1 MVGNYNKFVGLKAAL
16 PAGIAL
22 GSVGL
27 ASFIASQISQINF
40 ADFSA
45 ILIIAVCMV
54 PLVLAVLFI
63 LTEFGNA
70 TSASP
75 VGEVSRSELIEI
87 LDNLPIGVCTIEKGK
102 LSYTNTAWKELAGSP
117 QEGRDLFAE
126 EAPVTG
132 SSIHHEDRQRVIE
145 TFKNSARDQKEQ
157 CIDFRLDH
165 GFSESHIEAHIRT
178 IKNEEARAD
187 QIAYLLDVTRSFEYE
202 RELKEKNYSVE
213 AGNEMLRRV
222 VLDLE
227 KNFQAMVQSLV
238 KAVEAKDP
246 YTAGH
251 SERVMAY
258 ALWIGEAMQ
267 LSQKDLRTLRMGCLI
282 HDVGKIG
289 IKDSILT
296 KPGSLTSGEF
306 DEIKTHPEVGARM
319 VESIPLFQEC
329 LPIIRNHHEKLD
341 GTGYPNQ
348 LKGDQISLLVRIASV
363 ADSFDA
369 MTSTRAYREGMLPE
383 QALAE
388 LQKDVLKGTL
398 DPDVVKIFSEII
410 DREGLLWIPVSQA
423 A

>member
-1 MVGNYNKFVGLKAAL
+1 LVGNYNKFVGIKAAL
-16 PAGIAL
+16 PVGIA
-22 GSVGL
+22 VG
-27 ASFIASQISQINF
+27 AMGFAFFIASQISQVNLS
-40 ADFSA
+40 DFSA
-45 ILIIAVCMV
+45 LLLIAVCMV
-54 PLVLAVLFI
+54 PLLLAVLFI
-63 LTEFGNA
+63 LKEFG
-70 TSASP
+70 SASP
-75 VGEVSRSELIEI
+75 SCPTAEVSRSELIEI

-117 QEGRDLFAE
+117 HEGRELFSEAE
-126 EAPVTG
+126 SDSG
-132 SSIHHEDRQRVIE
+132 SSIHRDDRQRVLE
-145 TFKNSARDQKEQ
+145 LFKHSAEDKTEQ

-178 IKNEEARAD
+178 LTNEGARAD

-202 RELKEKNYSVE
+202 QELKEKNYSVE

-227 KNFQAMVQSLV
+227 KNLQAMVQSLV

-289 IKDSILT
+289 IRDSILT
-296 KPGSLTSGEF
+296 KPSSLTPAEF
-306 DEIKTHPEVGARM
+306 FEVQTHPELGARM

-341 GTGYPNQ
+341 GTGYPKK
-348 LKGDQISLLVRIASV
+348 LGGEEITLLVRIASV
-363 ADSFDA
+363 ADGFDA
-369 MTSTRAYREGMLPE
+369 MTSTRAYRDGMLPE

-398 DPDVVKIFSEII
+398 DPDVVKIFSEVI